1 MNIAYSFRLCFNPLT
16 YRLLFDAYET
26 CAFLYRMLWRTP
38 VLQLMGTPMSAEQL
52 TNVSER
58 MINRQ

>member
-26 CAFLYRMLWRTP
+26 CAFSYRMLWRTP

-52 TNVSER
+52 TNVSE
-58 MINRQ
+58 